1 MGVRVTI
8 IQPDP
13 LVPVDRFGPW
23 LAGNGVRLRAVPLW
37 KLDVP
42 TVDTLGSGVIVLGGR
57 MSSRDSAEYPW
68 MDPLKQL
75 MVDAVDHDLPV
86 LAICL
91 GHQLLAEAFGGS
103 VQADHADGPE
113 EGPFRLTWHEEARHD
128 PVLGRLACGG
138 PSILPQS
145 HRDTVTELPPDT
157 TGLAA
162 TDRYA
167 NQAFRV
173 GSALGVQFH
182 PEASPTLMSRWSEA
196 DGGDPVTARRAM
208 QVVDTDVSRNG
219 RLLAQAFVGQ
229 VRRQAAS
236 DKRDATLPRDQGSG
250 RHSS

>member
-8 IQPDP
+8 LQPDP

-23 LAGNGVRLRAVPLW
+23 LAGSGVRLRAVPLW
-37 KLDVP
+37 QLDVP
-42 TVDTLGSGVIVLGGR
+42 AIDSLGSGMIVLGGR
-57 MSSRDSAEYPW
+57 MSSRESDEYAW

-75 MVDAVDHDLPV
+75 MVEAVDHDIPV

-103 VQADHADGPE
+103 VQTDHPDGPE
-113 EGPFRLTWHEEARHD
+113 EGPSHLTWHEEARHD
-128 PVLGRLACGG
+128 PVLGRLACAG
-138 PSILPQS
+138 PSLLPQS
-145 HRDTVTELPPDT
+145 HRDTVTELPPQT
-157 TGLAA
+157 TELAA

-182 PEASPTLMSRWSEA
+182 PEASPTLMARWSEA
-196 DGGDPVTARRAM
+196 NGGDPVTARRAM
-208 QVVDTDVSRNG
+208 QFVDTDVSRNG

-229 VRRQAAS
+229 VRRRRAT
-236 DKRDATLPRDQGSG
+236 DKTDVAPARDQGSG
-250 RHSS
+250 QRGS